1 MNTIVWPP
9 QPKILGSATNW
20 KETKDLKKHVTF
32 QRNQVSLLLRVQIRY
47 FLKVLVTLDIST
59 NLNGGFVFY
68 THTHRERERERERER
83 VLATSCINAAEFKKN
98 S

>member
-32 QRNQVSLLLRVQIRY
+32 KRNQVSLLLRVQIRY

-68 THTHRERERERERER
+68 IERERERERER
-83 VLATSCINAAEFKKN
+83 DMLVKQM
-98 S
+98 

>member
-20 KETKDLKKHVTF
+20 KETKDLKKHETF
-32 QRNQVSLLLRVQIRY
+32 KRSQVLLLLRVQIGY
-47 FLKVLVTLDIST
+47 FSIVLVTLDIST

-68 THTHRERERERERER
+68 RDRDRDRDRER
-83 VLATSCINAAEFKKN
+83 NA